1 MRLSWCTDIHLNH
14 ASKKAAGYGWDQNE
28 RNIFAHQLVAQN
40 PDIILVGGDISAG
53 ISLSDDLIWLD
64 SIATTIDKPL
74 AFVTGNHDYYC
85 KSINYV
91 NNTII
96 PNTLK
101 KTNKLIWLEKS
112 EPIHLIGDTYLIGNS
127 LWADWRNG
135 DILNTNFWLNDY
147 ELIEELSTT
156 RKNRYN
162 DYLRAELQRI
172 ADEKVEKLKEQ
183 FLSAVKSGAKKIICL
198 THVPPFWEASWHRG
212 QVQDANAAPHFTCRA
227 GEDMF
232 REVMKTLEVIKPEF
246 ELIILCGHTHGSGRA
261 KIVNTN
267 ITVIQGGA
275 EYNFPRMQEPID
287 LV

>member
-14 ASKKAAGYGWDQNE
+14 ASEWDKLN
-28 RNIFAHQLVAQN
+28 FSKQLINQN
-40 PDIILVGGDISAG
+40 PDIILVGGDISSG
-53 ISLSDDLIWLD
+53 SSLPYDLLWLD

-74 AFVTGNHDYYC
+74 AFITGNHDFYC

-91 NNTII
+91 DNVMI
-96 PNTLK
+96 PEVLK
-101 KTNKLIWLEKS
+101 KTNKTIWLEKS
-112 EPIHLIGDTYLIGNS
+112 DPIHLIGDTYLIGNS

-147 ELIEELSTT
+147 ELIEELAAVK
-156 RKNRYN
+156 RDRYN
-162 DYLRAELQRI
+162 SYLRAELQTI
-172 ADEKVEKLKEQ
+172 TDEKVEQLRKQ
-183 FLSAVKSGAKKIICL
+183 FLSAVKLGAKKVICL

-232 REVMKTLEVIKPEF
+232 REVMKTLEVINPEL
-246 ELIILCGHTHGSGRA
+246 ELTILCGHTHGSGRA

-287 LV
+287 L

>member
-14 ASKKAAGYGWDQNE
+14 ASEWDKLN
-28 RNIFAHQLVAQN
+28 FSKQLINQN
-40 PDIILVGGDISAG
+40 PDIILVGGDISSG
-53 ISLSDDLIWLD
+53 SSLPYDLLWLD

-74 AFVTGNHDYYC
+74 AFITGNHDFYC

-91 NNTII
+91 DNVMI
-96 PNTLK
+96 PEVLK
-101 KTNKLIWLEKS
+101 KTNKTIWLEKS
-112 EPIHLIGDTYLIGNS
+112 DPIHLIGDTYLIGNS

-147 ELIEELSTT
+147 ELIEELAAVK
-156 RKNRYN
+156 RDRYN
-162 DYLRAELQRI
+162 SYLRAELQTI
-172 ADEKVEKLKEQ
+172 TDEKVEQLRKQ
-183 FLSAVKSGAKKIICL
+183 FLSAVKLGAKKVICL

-232 REVMKTLEVIKPEF
+232 REVMKTLEVIKPEL
-246 ELIILCGHTHGSGRA
+246 ELTILCGHTHGSGRA
-261 KIVNTN
+261 KIVGTN

-275 EYNFPRMQEPID
+275 EYKFPQMQEPID

>member
-14 ASKKAAGYGWDQNE
+14 ASEWDKLN
-28 RNIFAHQLVAQN
+28 FSKQLINQN
-40 PDIILVGGDISAG
+40 PDIILVGGDISSG
-53 ISLSDDLIWLD
+53 SSLPYDLLWLD

-74 AFVTGNHDYYC
+74 AFITGNHDFYC

-91 NNTII
+91 DNVMI
-96 PNTLK
+96 PEVLK
-101 KTNKLIWLEKS
+101 KTNKTIWLEKS
-112 EPIHLIGDTYLIGNS
+112 NPIHLIGDTYLIGNS

-147 ELIEELSTT
+147 ELIEELAAVK
-156 RKNRYN
+156 RDRYN
-162 DYLRAELQRI
+162 SYLRAELQTI
-172 ADEKVEKLKEQ
+172 TDEKVEQLRKQ
-183 FLSAVKSGAKKIICL
+183 FLSAVKLGAKKVICL

-232 REVMKTLEVIKPEF
+232 REVMKTLEIIKPEL
-246 ELIILCGHTHGSGRA
+246 ELTILCGHTHGSGRA
-261 KIVNTN
+261 KIVGTN

-275 EYNFPRMQEPID
+275 EYKFPQMQEPID

>member
-14 ASKKAAGYGWDQNE
+14 ASECDKLNFSK
-28 RNIFAHQLVAQN
+28 QLINQN
-40 PDIILVGGDISAG
+40 PDIILVGGDISSG
-53 ISLSDDLIWLD
+53 SSLPYDLLWLD

-74 AFVTGNHDYYC
+74 AFITGNHDFYC

-91 NNTII
+91 DNVMI
-96 PNTLK
+96 PEVLK
-101 KTNKLIWLEKS
+101 KTNKTIWLEKS
-112 EPIHLIGDTYLIGNS
+112 DPIHLIGDTYLIGNS

-147 ELIEELSTT
+147 ELIEELAAVK
-156 RKNRYN
+156 RDRYN
-162 DYLRAELQRI
+162 SYLRAELQTI
-172 ADEKVEKLKEQ
+172 TDEKVEQLRKQ
-183 FLSAVKSGAKKIICL
+183 FLSAVKLGAKKVICL

-232 REVMKTLEVIKPEF
+232 REVMKTLEVIKPEL
-246 ELIILCGHTHGSGRA
+246 ELTILCGHTHGSGRA
-261 KIVNTN
+261 KIVGTN

-275 EYNFPRMQEPID
+275 EYKFPQMQEPID